1 MGRGGAQSSAQRE
14 RLTSLIEPVVS
25 ARGYDLED
33 VTVGLAGRR
42 SVVKVIVDSDNG
54 VALDDVADVSRAIS
68 AVLDEHDGAMGR
80 APYVLEVTSP
90 GVDRPLTE
98 VRHWRRSVGRLVKAQ
113 IIDEKPVTGRLV
125 DVDETGVDLDVDG
138 QRRRIDYSS
147 VRTARVQVE
156 FNRPEGGRL

>member
-1 MGRGGAQSSAQRE
+1 MGRSGSQSSAGRE
-14 RLTSLIEPVVS
+14 QLAALIEPVVRD
-25 ARGYDLED
+25 RGYDLED

-42 SVVKVIVDSDNG
+42 SVVKVVVDSDKG

-68 AVLDEHDGAMGR
+68 VALDEHDGSMGR

-90 GVDRPLTE
+90 GVDRPLTLE
-98 VRHWRRSVGRLVKAQ
+98 RHWRRACGRLVKVEIPDA
-113 IIDEKPVTGRLV
+113 PAVTGRVV
-125 DVDETGVDLDVDG
+125 DADASGADLDVDG
-138 QRRRIDYSS
+138 EKRRVDYAA